1 MSKLKRAPSYVRFL
15 NMLNAIRGMSP
26 FSLLSG
32 DEERVLDELVVRWH
46 AVGAITMNDLME
58 SGITPSPTTSYRRLI
73 ALRDKG
79 LVALRVDDRDK
90 RVKYVEPTSAA
101 KDYMARIGGS
111 LRAVNAPEV
120 ID

>member
-1 MSKLKRAPSYVRFL
+1 MT
-15 NMLNAIRGMSP
+15 AIPTISP
-26 FSLLSG
+26 N
-32 DEERVLDELVVRWH
+32 E
-46 AVGAITMNDLME
+46 TN
-58 SGITPSPTTSYRRLI
+58 PRLI